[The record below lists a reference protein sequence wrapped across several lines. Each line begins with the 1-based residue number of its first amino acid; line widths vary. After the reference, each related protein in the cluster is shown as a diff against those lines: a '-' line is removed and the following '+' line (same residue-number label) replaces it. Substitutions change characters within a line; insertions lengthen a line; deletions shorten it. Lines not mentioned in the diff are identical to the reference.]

1 MGGNATRS
9 DVEQSHPAP
18 QSSRR
23 TRRRWA
29 RCALAA
35 AAVSAAAVT
44 GCSTVSGQ
52 AVSSLYNP
60 NSVGGLH
67 VVEGPSGLRPDAP
80 EPTGDVENTDDGP
93 MDRLALSAVNDVE
106 QYWQEHYSEALD
118 GTFEPVTN
126 LVSYDSEDPLGPRI
140 CGMDPYGVPNAFFCP
155 KADIMAWDRG
165 VLVPTG
171 DKFFGQASIAALIA
185 HEYGHAVQNMAE
197 IVDRSTPTIVREQQ
211 ADCLAGN
218 YIRWVAEGKSP
229 RFTLST
235 GEGLNKVLAAAI
247 TIRDP
252 ILTPDDIEMI
262 EEGHGTAL
270 DRISAFQTGFVD
282 GPAACAAMDLESIE
296 NSRGDLPM
304 VRQVEDSGA
313 MQTGDAPLDE
323 GLLNTLIE
331 LLNTQFKP
339 AQPPTLSLQPP
350 AQPCPDAKATEPAAY
365 CPATNTI
372 TVNLPAMQ
380 ALGTPADEEDNV
392 LVQGDNTALSV
403 LTSRYVLALQHQ
415 RGTQLDT
422 AAAALRTACLTGIGQ
437 RHMASEVTLPSGKS
451 LVLTAGDLDE
461 AVAGLINNG
470 LAASDVNGNTVAAGF
485 TRIMAYRSG
494 LINPDA
500 DGCYQ
505 RFP

>member
-1 MGGNATRS
+1 MMNS
-9 DVEQSHPAP
+9 QPP
-18 QSSRR
+18 QQTSRR
-23 TRRRWA
+23 SRRWA

-35 AAVSAAAVT
+35 AIVSAVVLT

-60 NSVGGLH
+60 NSVGGLP
-67 VVEGPSGLRPDAP
+67 VAEGPSELRSDAP
-80 EPTGDVENTDDGP
+80 QPTGDVENTDDGL
-93 MDRLALSAVNDVE
+93 MDRLALSSVNDVQ
-106 QYWQEHYSEALD
+106 QYWQEHYGEALD
-118 GTFEPVTN
+118 GTFEPITN
-126 LVSYDSEDPLGPRI
+126 LVSYDSEDPFGPVI
-140 CGMDPYGVPNAFFCP
+140 CGMDLYGEPNAFFCP
-155 KADIMAWDRG
+155 KADMMAWDRG

-171 DKFFGQASIAALIA
+171 DKFFGQPSIAALIA
-185 HEYGHAVQNMAE
+185 HEYGHAVQNMADL
-197 IVDRSTPTIVREQQ
+197 VDRSTPTIVREQQ
-211 ADCLAGN
+211 ADCFAGN
-218 YIRWVAEGKSP
+218 YIRWVAEGSSP

-252 ILTPDDIEMI
+252 VLTPDDVEMI

-282 GPAACAAMDLESIE
+282 GPAACAAIDLEKIE
-296 NSRGDLPM
+296 ESRGNLPI
-304 VRQVEDSGA
+304 VLTVDDNGTI
-313 MQTGDAPLDE
+313 QTGDAPLE
-323 GLLNTLIE
+323 EELVNTLFE

-339 AQPPTLSLQPP
+339 SHPPTLSLQSPNQ
-350 AQPCPDAKATEPAAY
+350 QPCPDAKATEPAAY

-372 TVNLPAMQ
+372 SVDLPALR
-380 ALGTPADEEDNV
+380 ALGTPADEGENV

-403 LTSRYVLALQHQ
+403 LTSRFMLALQHQ

-422 AAAALRTACLTGIGQ
+422 AATALRTACLTGIGQ
-437 RHMASEVTLPSGKS
+437 HHMASKVTLPSGKS

-461 AVAGLINNG
+461 AVAGLLNNG

-485 TRIMAYRSG
+485 TRIVAYRSG
-494 LINPDA
+494 LINPDVA
-500 DGCYQ
+500 ACYQ